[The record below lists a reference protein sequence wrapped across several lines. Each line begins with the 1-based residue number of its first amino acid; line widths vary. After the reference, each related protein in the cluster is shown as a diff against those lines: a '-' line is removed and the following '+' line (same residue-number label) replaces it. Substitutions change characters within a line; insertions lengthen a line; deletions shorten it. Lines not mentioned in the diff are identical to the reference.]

1 LSVQPLD
8 FSLYFGY
15 SIRVPEVTFS
25 HLNSLLKGVFAM
37 AKITL
42 FSKNNCMQC
51 KMTKKFLEK
60 ENADFE
66 EINIDEHPEKI
77 DYVKSLGFTAAPVI
91 ESGDIVF
98 SGFQPAKL
106 KEIL

>member
-1 LSVQPLD
+1 MS
-8 FSLYFGY
+8 
-15 SIRVPEVTFS
+15 
-25 HLNSLLKGVFAM
+25 
-37 AKITL
+37 KITL

-60 ENADFE
+60 EGAE
-66 EINIDEHPEKI
+66 EINIDEQPEKI

-91 ESGDIVF
+91 EAGDIVF